1 MEKLVVLDY
10 STCTLH
16 VYNIKTEKPI
26 SDEYIVNLGYNPDDC
41 YWMIG
46 DVEIL
51 YHNHKGI
58 LK

>member
-16 VYNIKTEKPI
+16 VYNIETEESV
-26 SDEYIVNLGYNPDDC
+26 SDEYIVNLGYNPDAC

-51 YHNHKGI
+51 YHKGI

>member
-16 VYNIKTEKPI
+16 VYNIETEEHV
-26 SDEYIVNLGYNPDDC
+26 SDDYIVNLGYNPDAC

-51 YHNHKGI
+51 YHKGV